1 MVDMLF
7 IATAGALMLAAIGF
21 LAAFQ
26 SRGETPRPGVPES
39 PAPEEA
45 RTDV

>member
-1 MVDMLF
+1 MADMLF
-7 IATAGALMLAAIGF
+7 IATAGALMLAAIGA

-26 SRGETPRPGVPES
+26 SRGEAPQPGVPERH
-39 PAPEEA
+39 APEDA

>member
-7 IATAGALMLAAIGF
+7 IATAGVVMLAAIGA

-26 SRGETPRPGVPES
+26 SRGERPQPGVPES
-39 PAPEEA
+39 TASEEA

>member
-7 IATAGALMLAAIGF
+7 IATAGALMLAAIGA

-26 SRGETPRPGVPES
+26 SRGEAPQPGVPETPS
-39 PAPEEA
+39 PEEA

>member
-7 IATAGALMLAAIGF
+7 IATAGVLMLAAIGA

-26 SRGETPRPGVPES
+26 SRGEAPRPDVPES
-39 PAPEEA
+39 PSPEEA